1 MDAYLVV
8 GTPISHSLSPK
19 LHNAVYQRLDLP
31 RELEAH
37 DPKDEAGFEQLIQEL
52 RAGKYSGF
60 CVTIPYKL
68 AAYQACDNLTEVAQR
83 TGAVNYLRRE
93 ADGSLTGDNTDAGG
107 FVRAV
112 KQELGFDFVQSSVVV
127 CGSGGA
133 SRAIVDAL
141 IQEEAAHIAVAS
153 RNPAHTAQEWNI
165 PDASLAQITKS
176 ISCEQIVD
184 STPHH
189 PEQADTISPLSFQT
203 EDAPFLSSRAERSV
217 VERSCVSEPR
227 ASCAALQSVN
237 VSALCYEALERSNSH
252 FDLLVNTTPLGM
264 NDERMPVS
272 KAWLHSAAPDVYDV
286 VYRKEGT
293 TPLVAAARQAGIPA
307 ADGRSM
313 LIEQAI
319 LGMRFWG
326 IEEDSQAL
334 HSIIDA
340 SLNELAGD

>member
-1 MDAYLVV
+1 
-8 GTPISHSLSPK
+8 
-19 LHNAVYQRLDLP
+19 LHNAVYRQLGLP

-37 DPKDEAGFEQLIQEL
+37 DPKDEAGFEQLIKEL

-93 ADGSLTGDNTDAGG
+93 ADGSLMGDNTDAGG
-107 FVRAV
+107 FVQAV
-112 KQELGFDFVQSSVVV
+112 KQELGFDFEQSSVVV

-141 IQEEAAHIAVAS
+141 IQEGAAHIAVAS

-165 PDASLAQITKS
+165 P
-176 ISCEQIVD
+176 
-184 STPHH
+184 P
-189 PEQADTISPLSFQT
+189 
-203 EDAPFLSSRAERSV
+203 LSSRAKRSA
-217 VERSCVSEPR
+217 VERYCISEQR
-227 ASCAALQSVN
+227 APCGAVHFAD
-237 VSALCYEALERSNSH
+237 VSAICYEALERNNSH
-252 FDLLVNTTPLGM
+252 FDLLANTTPLGM

-272 KAWLHSAAPDVYDV
+272 KTWLHSAAPDVYDV

-313 LIEQAI
+313 LVEQAI

-334 HSIIDA
+334 RSIIDA